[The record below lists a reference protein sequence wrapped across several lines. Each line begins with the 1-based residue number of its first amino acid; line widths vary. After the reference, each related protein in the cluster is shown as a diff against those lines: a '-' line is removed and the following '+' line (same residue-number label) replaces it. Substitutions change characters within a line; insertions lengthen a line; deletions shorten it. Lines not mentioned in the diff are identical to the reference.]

1 RCALA
6 AQRDFWDEAS
16 RQFVCGFNPT
26 AFADDTVLVGRV
38 TSPEGSPIASIVN
51 YACHPT
57 TLAWQN
63 TLISPDFPGA
73 MRELVE
79 KSTGAPCVFLQG
91 ASGDLG
97 PREGYVGDPA
107 IADRNGR
114 QLAHAALA
122 ALEGLPPPL
131 TRFCYAGPVLS
142 GATLGA
148 WSHEPLESADRRRLS
163 LWRLR
168 RSTVDLPY
176 RTDLPNPAQTLS

>member
-1 RCALA
+1 AGLMGLERQNLPGGDLIAPYLSSLGQKVSTLVREARASARPAVVAYATGRCALA

-63 TLISPDFPGA
+63 TLISPDFPGS
-73 MRELVE
+73 MRDLVE
-79 KSTGAPCVFLQG
+79 RNTGAPCVFLQG

-107 IADRNGR
+107 IA
-114 QLAHAALA
+114 
-122 ALEGLPPPL
+122 
-131 TRFCYAGPVLS
+131 
-142 GATLGA
+142 
-148 WSHEPLESADRRRLS
+148 
-163 LWRLR
+163 
-168 RSTVDLPY
+168 
-176 RTDLPNPAQTLS
+176 